1 MQKTNCPCGAKLTE
15 SSLIPIILD
24 EADRQEVQQLDAAAY
39 KGYADSRAA
48 TFAQKLN
55 SKGEALDQELFDI
68 WVAMGQDEKSLS
80 KPM

>member
-1 MQKTNCPCGAKLTE
+1 MQKTNCWCGAKLTE

-24 EADRQEVQQLDAAAY
+24 EAARQEVQQLDAAAY

-48 TFAQKLN
+48 IFAQQLN
-55 SKGEALDQELFDI
+55 SKGEALEQELFDI